1 VADSTQTY
9 LELLDAIQAHIQAV
23 TGDHMIARD
32 WILVCGVKDIAATP
46 NDIDADIRIDYS
58 PGTTSYA
65 LNGLL
70 NLAYDMFQADME

>member
-1 VADSTQTY
+1 MADTTVTY
-9 LELLDAIQAHIQAV
+9 LQLLDAIQAHIQAV
-23 TGDHMIARD
+23 TSDNMIARD
-32 WILVCGVKDIAATP
+32 WILVCGVKDVASPA

-70 NLAYDMFQADME
+70 NLAFDMFQADTE